1 MNALEREHI
10 NALKDMVQKAGMT
23 SYEKE
28 TATDILEEFVHY
40 VVTRER
46 QQ

>member
-1 MNALEREHI
+1 MNEHI
-10 NALKDMVQKAGMT
+10 TALKKMVQKAGMT

-28 TATDILEEFVHY
+28 TAVEILEEFVHY
-40 VVTRER
+40 VVTKER